1 VGKVASALLVAA
13 TAPDDGVVEA
23 LEFPAK
29 RFVLA
34 VQWHPE
40 ARMDG
45 PDSRL
50 FAAFRDAMAP
60 L

>member
-1 VGKVASALLVAA
+1 
-13 TAPDDGVVEA
+13 VVEA
-23 LEFPAK
+23 LEAPEK

-45 PDSRL
+45 ADARL
-50 FAAFRDAMAP
+50 FEAFRDAVALTAP
-60 L
+60 T